1 MVSDFVVSFV
11 PFSSCDELFFPQ
23 ERHVNE
29 TNNRMNKSVFVFMDV
44 VVWRRIVG

>member
-11 PFSSCDELFFPQ
+11 SFSCCDEPFLPQ
-23 ERHVNE
+23 ERSENE

-44 VVWRRIVG
+44 IVWRRIVG